1 MKAKIIAIGTSKGI
15 RIPKYL
21 LEKYGIENLVE
32 VEDTGKGI
40 MICPIKKS
48 REGWEAAFKKAAGTI
63 NDQLIEMPD
72 SDWDTEE
79 WRW

>member
-21 LEKYGIENLVE
+21 LEKYSIEEQVE

-40 MICPIKKS
+40 MISPIKKA
-48 REGWEAAFKKAAGTI
+48 REGWAEAFKKAAATKH
-63 NDQLIEMPD
+63 DVLIEMPD
-72 SDWDTEE
+72 SNWDVDE
-79 WRW
+79 WQW

>member
-1 MKAKIIAIGTSKGI
+1 MKAKIIAIGTSRGI

-21 LEKYGIENLVE
+21 LEKYGIEEQVE

-48 REGWEAAFKKAAGTI
+48 REGWEAAFKKAADAQ
-63 NDQLIEMPD
+63 NNLSIEMPA

-79 WRW
+79 WHW

>member
-21 LEKYGIENLVE
+21 LEKYGIENQVE

-48 REGWEAAFKKAAGTI
+48 REGWEEAFKKAAGTI

-72 SDWDTEE
+72 SNWDTEE